1 MFGMGTG
8 VAPLLW
14 SPEHDSGSAEG
25 APPGL
30 AMDGER
36 PVCIG
41 LLPEGRRCRG
51 QAGWLISTARLR
63 TLLPLHLRP
72 IDQVFYLEPS
82 GRPCGCP
89 GMPRVSGRASRLD
102 AFSGYPFST

>member
-1 MFGMGTG
+1 MWPLCYGHRNTTLSGGLVPEVFGGWLERRVALTCEG
-8 VAPLLW
+8 V
-14 SPEHDSGSAEG
+14 
-25 APPGL
+25 
-30 AMDGER
+30 
-36 PVCIG
+36 
-41 LLPEGRRCRG
+41 RCRG